1 MRAEEQLQRSL
12 CTLQGNTMAI
22 PNEQPIGSHP
32 VKRGDRP
39 PLQSDKA
46 NCSTERRE
54 AQIIHRHPQKSQ
66 PLSDAYGPPRAP
78 KASRAI
84 PLSARPR

>member
-1 MRAEEQLQRSL
+1 MRAEEQLQRSP

-22 PNEQPIGSHP
+22 PNEQPVGSHP

-39 PLQSDKA
+39 PLQSDEA
-46 NCSTERRE
+46 NCRAERRE
-54 AQIIHRHPQKSQ
+54 AQIIHRHPHKSQ
-66 PLSDAYGPPRAP
+66 TLSDAYGPPRAR

-84 PLSARPR
+84 PLSPRPK